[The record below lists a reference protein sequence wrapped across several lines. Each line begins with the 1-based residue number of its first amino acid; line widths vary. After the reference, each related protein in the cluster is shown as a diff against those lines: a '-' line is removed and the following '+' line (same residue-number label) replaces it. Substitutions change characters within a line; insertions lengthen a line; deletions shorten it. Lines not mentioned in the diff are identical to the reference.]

1 MKPTPVPG
9 PRRRTA
15 PLLAALALLPLLSVL
30 AGLVAAAPVA
40 RSTRSSLPVQLEG
53 RVEVLVEDYA
63 DHARTRHILASVHGP
78 VELEFDR
85 RPQLRNGDRIR
96 VRGRALRQRAPVGGR
111 PVLALDGASSGSVQ
125 VVSAATI
132 ATSMGQQ
139 NVAIILLNFQDLQT
153 QPITQAAAETL
164 VLSQVNGYYQEN
176 SFGQTWIA
184 GKSFPYVTIPLSS
197 TACDYSALA
206 SQAISAVTAAG
217 GNLSG
222 YSRKVFLFP
231 KNACTWAGLGHVG
244 GSNTYAWLNGRFTLQ
259 VTSHEFGH
267 NFGLQHAHALNCDT
281 GALGGTCSTLEYGD
295 VADTM
300 GNIAAGHV
308 SPFAKERIG
317 WLNDGISPP
326 ITTVT
331 SAGTYAIEP
340 YASSSVGAKAIKV
353 LRGTDGSGRKQ
364 YYYVEYRQRL
374 GNDAVLTSGNIGN
387 GLVIRTATEG
397 DDDSS
402 TLLDMTPGS
411 YPTENTREMQDG
423 ALGAGLTYT
432 DAAGISITAAS
443 LTSAGASIQVGFGG
457 TAPVCTRST
466 PLVAISGPTT
476 AVASGTA
483 LSYTVTVTNRD
494 SAACA
499 AGSFAL
505 AASRPAGWSGALGAS
520 SLSLSPGSNA
530 STTLT
535 ATSPVGTAGGA
546 YGIGVAASN
555 VASGTAS
562 ASIVYTVASA
572 LPPLAQSVATD
583 KSSYTK
589 GSEVRMTATV
599 TAGGLPVA
607 GASVSFRITKP
618 NGDVT
623 TVVATSDGAGRAV
636 GVFKHNRKR
645 DPAGSYAL
653 AAQASSQ
660 GRSVT
665 STAAF
670 TVN

>member
-1 MKPTPVPG
+1 MKPTPTRS
-9 PRRRTA
+9 PRRRMALLSAVLALSA
-15 PLLAALALLPLLSVL
+15 PLFAL
-30 AGLVAAAPVA
+30 AGLAAAAPA
-40 RSTRSSLPVQLEG
+40 ERTRASLPVVLEG
-53 RVEVLVEDYA
+53 QVEVLVEDYA
-63 DHARTRHILASVHGP
+63 DHARTRHFLASERGR
-78 VELEFDR
+78 VELLFDR
-85 RPQLRNGDRIR
+85 RPQLRNGDHIR
-96 VRGRALRQRAPVGGR
+96 VRGRGLRQRSPIGGQ

-125 VVSAATI
+125 VVAASTI
-132 ATSMGQQ
+132 ATSLGQQ
-139 NVAIILLNFQDLQT
+139 NVAIILLNFSDLQT

-184 GKSFPYVTIPLSS
+184 GKSFPYVTIAQSS
-197 TACDYSALA
+197 TTCDYMQLA
-206 SQAISAVTAAG
+206 SQALAAVTAAG
-217 GNLSG
+217 GNPNS

-231 KNACTWAGLGHVG
+231 KNSCTWAGLGHVG
-244 GSNTYAWLNGRFTLQ
+244 GSSTYAWLNGRFSLQ

-267 NFGLQHAHALNCDT
+267 NFGLQHAHALNCDS
-281 GALGGTCSTLEYGD
+281 GALSANCTTLEYGD

-300 GNIAAGHV
+300 GNIASGHV

-317 WLNDGISPP
+317 WLNDGVSPP

-340 YASSSVGAKAIKV
+340 YASPSVGTKAIKV

-374 GNDAVLTSGNIGN
+374 GNDAVLTSGNVGN

-432 DAAGISITAAS
+432 DSAGISITAAA

-457 TAPVCTRST
+457 TAPVCTRSA
-466 PLVAISGPTT
+466 PLVSISGPTT
-476 AVASGTA
+476 AVAAGTT
-483 LSYTVTVTNRD
+483 LSYTVNVSNRD
-494 SAACA
+494 SAACGA
-499 AGSFAL
+499 ASFAL
-505 AASRPAGWSGALGAS
+505 AASRPSGWGGTLGAS
-520 SLSLSPGSNA
+520 TLSLSPGSNA

-562 ASIVYTVASA
+562 SSIVYTVSA
-572 LPPLAQSVATD
+572 TSLPPLSQSVATD
-583 KSSYTK
+583 KATYAK
-589 GSEVRMTATV
+589 GAEVRMTATV

-607 GASVSFRITKP
+607 GASVSFSVAKAGGGT
-618 NGDVT
+618 VT
-623 TVVATSDGAGRAV
+623 VLATSDGAGRAI
-636 GVFKHNRKR
+636 GVFKLNRKK
-645 DPAGSYAL
+645 DPAGTYAVS
-653 AAQASSQ
+653 AQASSQ
-660 GRSVT
+660 GRST
-665 STAAF
+665 TASTAF
-670 TVN
+670 TVQ